1 ACGLERA
8 GATLTGTDPR
18 YRVDR
23 DGPDLP
29 VADPAGLCRLHDHAD
44 QVVAVLVLAQHFQ
57 PDLGHQVNPV
67 FGPPVDLG
75 VAALPA
81 IATGLAHG
89 HAMDPERLQ
98 CSLDLVQLEWLDHRG
113 DELHATTFS
122 GTLSVPTLC
131 PGRFTRQHGVFR
143 GRERRASHVTRT
155 FPGLAGR
162 DGGQVTR
169 VTGIA
174 GAQTAD
180 VRPVLGWTHAADASN
195 PLSRLQA
202 PPHPRGRR
210 GARRWATL
218 PQTRNPAGGFTGSRR
233 RPERDRDSSTNWQAK
248 PAGSP
253 VHSLGPA
260 SRRHWKEPM
269 ATVGLPNPTDGL
281 RARMPAA
288 WIK

>member
-155 FPGLAGR
+155 FPGSAGS

-174 GAQTAD
+174 GAPLRIVVIAAENVSDRTGHGRDGPRESRSIRRMKRLA
-180 VRPVLGWTHAADASN
+180 VACGGGRSHPYGTWPVPWSAARPGHTRVLAISPELGHISAQASW
-195 PLSRLQA
+195 
-202 PPHPRGRR
+202 RG
-210 GARRWATL
+210 
-218 PQTRNPAGGFTGSRR
+218 
-233 RPERDRDSSTNWQAK
+233 
-248 PAGSP
+248 
-253 VHSLGPA
+253 
-260 SRRHWKEPM
+260 
-269 ATVGLPNPTDGL
+269 
-281 RARMPAA
+281 
-288 WIK
+288 